1 MSPPVVALTG
11 ATGFVGRHLLSDLRA
26 HGYSVRLLL
35 RRPTDGTPEADSA
48 VIGDLARPV
57 NMARALEGVD
67 AVVHSAGI
75 AHAMSGRPEDDYRA
89 VNTEATVALGRAAE
103 RAGVRR
109 FVFLSSVRA
118 QTGPSA
124 EGVVDE
130 SRAPAPTDAYGRSK
144 LAAEEGLATLG
155 LDWVAL
161 RPVLVYG
168 PGVKGNMAALVRL
181 AASPWPLPLGGLR
194 ARRSLLAVENLAAAV
209 RAAIVAEG
217 PLRRAFLVADD
228 GAWTLPEMIAA
239 LRRGLGRRPGLVPIP
254 EPLLVLAG
262 RAAGRGEAL
271 ERLTGALVVDARA
284 LRGIGWAPV
293 VKTPDALAALAAT
306 AAGEGA

>member
-1 MSPPVVALTG
+1 MTAPLVALTG
-11 ATGFVGRHLLSDLRA
+11 ATGFVGRHLLSDMRA
-26 HGYSVRLLL
+26 RGFRVRLLL
-35 RRPTDGTPEADSA
+35 RRPTDGAPEADSA

-89 VNTEATVALGRAAE
+89 VNTEATVALARAAE

-124 EGVVDE
+124 EGTVDE
-130 SRAPAPTDAYGRSK
+130 TRTPAPTDAYGRSK

-155 LDWVAL
+155 IDFVAL

-168 PGVKGNMAALVRL
+168 PGVKGNMASLVRL
-181 AASPWPLPLGGLR
+181 AATPWPLPLGGLR
-194 ARRSLLAVENLAAAV
+194 ARRSLLAVENLAEAV
-209 RAAIVAEG
+209 RAAVLAEG
-217 PLRRAFLVADD
+217 TLKRPLLVADE

-239 LRRGLGRRPGLVPIP
+239 LRRGLGRPPGLLPLP
-254 EPLLVLAG
+254 TPLLPAVA
-262 RAAGRGEAL
+262 RAAGRGDVV
-271 ERLTGALVVDARA
+271 ERLAGELVVDPRA
-284 LRGIGWAPV
+284 LRGIGWRPV
-293 VKTPDALAALAAT
+293 VATPDALARLAGGGRA
-306 AAGEGA
+306 